1 MVYIVVYTYCA
12 LQRYNKY
19 PTATPIF
26 RKKCGTQFVT
36 HRRMEK
42 SSNTNLANQTLM
54 QMRYASRAILFLR
67 LFIGGVMLLH
77 VVGKMQTYSNLVIDY
92 PSYLGL
98 SSATTL
104 ALTIIF
110 QSLLAAFIM
119 IGIGTRI
126 CAAIM
131 FLANLLSVV
140 GLMQVE
146 AVAMD
151 TLKVDFL
158 YLGIYATLIISGSGI
173 YGFNVPWQG
182 NSPK

>member
-1 MVYIVVYTYCA
+1 
-12 LQRYNKY
+12 
-19 PTATPIF
+19 
-26 RKKCGTQFVT
+26 
-36 HRRMEK
+36 
-42 SSNTNLANQTLM
+42 
-54 QMRYASRAILFLR
+54 
-67 LFIGGVMLLH
+67 MLLH

-182 NSPK
+182 KSPK